1 MGIYIYFIKIIC
13 LWLIPKKRNKNKN
26 HIPKERKKLLNRI
39 KMLKRKK
46 HSTKNRNKEKSIEN
60 DILETEIKLKE
71 HRDQEKY
78 TMEKKERQKERKKQ
92 RNKET
97 KKQRNKETK
106 KERKK
111 RKKDEKRE

>member
-13 LWLIPKKRNKNKN
+13 LWKIPKRRNKNKN

-46 HSTKNRNKEKSIEN
+46 HITKNRNKEKSIEN

-78 TMEKKERQKERKKQ
+78 TMEKKVIDNMKENPKDRDEK
-92 RNKET
+92 
-97 KKQRNKETK
+97 
-106 KERKK
+106 KK
-111 RKKDEKRE
+111 RRKEEKKKKS